1 MNTIKHRDKPWD
13 HIKGIMGINYK
24 LSMGVSINGG
34 IQEWFIAENTIEIMD
49 DKTPIWQITFFLS
62 VNHPVYHLFL
72 WAIYT
77 MIKKKKTMV

>member
-1 MNTIKHRDKPWD
+1 
-13 HIKGIMGINYK
+13 
-24 LSMGVSINGG
+24 MGVSINGG

-77 MIKKKKTMV
+77 MIKKKNDGIIGKDANCPSFLG